1 MADLITRSE
10 LITLTNF
17 SLSGDYSDEFLD
29 GKIEVVSEHVT
40 AYCLGTLFSPETITD
55 ERSGSYVQ
63 GRSGRLTI
71 KLKYA
76 PLISV
81 TSLKYRI
88 GSTETT
94 MSITNVDTDKVN
106 SYLYLGWYGPLW
118 RMHEKWITV
127 TNYMAGHTEVPTLV
141 KNATALLVREAIDA
155 DDQAN
160 EGSGGVLASWKLGN
174 YSEAYSTVAAEI
186 GNLGLG
192 TKRSILATQY
202 LKRYRRAGVM

>member
-1 MADLITRSE
+1 MVHC
-10 LITLTNF
+10 
-17 SLSGDYSDEFLD
+17 G
-29 GKIEVVSEHVT
+29 V
-40 AYCLGTLFSPETITD
+40 C
-55 ERSGSYVQ
+55 
-63 GRSGRLTI
+63 
-71 KLKYA
+71 
-76 PLISV
+76 
-81 TSLKYRI
+81 
-88 GSTETT
+88 
-94 MSITNVDTDKVN
+94 
-106 SYLYLGWYGPLW
+106 
-118 RMHEKWITV
+118 
-127 TNYMAGHTEVPTLV
+127 TEVPTLV